1 MRRAVVAL
9 ACCTALVAAV
19 ARAEPPP
26 GDHYEA
32 GKRLFLARR
41 YAEALE
47 EFRRALAVAPRPEV
61 LYSMAQAQR
70 MLGDCPGAIETYRA
84 FLAGRPGEPLA
95 EYARANIERCEAMLH
110 SPERGGPE
118 RGGPERG
125 GLERGG
131 PERGGLERSGPE
143 RGGPERGGLERSGP
157 ERGSSERGGSGR
169 PWYRDGVGDVLVGGG
184 VVAGVVGAVIWRSGR
199 STASAVAGA
208 PDYQTFLQRRSAAGS
223 ALAEQ
228 GIGIAAM
235 IAGGAAVVA
244 GVVHYVRDTGR
255 ARRELALGVA
265 PTPGGAMLSGRGTF

>member
-1 MRRAVVAL
+1 MTRAVVAL
-9 ACCTALVAAV
+9 VCCTALVAAP
-19 ARAEPPP
+19 ARAEPP
-26 GDHYEA
+26 GVDAYEA

-41 YAEALE
+41 YAEALD

-95 EYARANIERCEAMLH
+95 EYARANIERCEAVLH
-110 SPERGGPE
+110 GAERGGPERGGAERGGSERGGSERGGSERGGSERGGLERGGPE

-125 GLERGG
+125 G
-131 PERGGLERSGPE
+131 P
-143 RGGPERGGLERSGP
+143 
-157 ERGSSERGGSGR
+157 GR
-169 PWYRDGVGDVLVGGG
+169 PWYRDGLGDVLVGAG
-184 VVAGVVGAVIWRSGR
+184 VVAGVAGAVIWRSGR
-199 STASAVAGA
+199 TTARAVAGA

-228 GIGIAAM
+228 AIGIAAM

-244 GVVHYVRDTGR
+244 GVVHYVRDTDP
-255 ARRELALGVA
+255 ARGELALGIA

>member
-9 ACCTALVAAV
+9 VCCTALVTAV

-26 GDHYEA
+26 DDHYEA

-47 EFRRALAVAPRPEV
+47 EFRRALAIAPRPEV

-95 EYARANIERCEAMLH
+95 EYARANIERCEALLH
-110 SPERGGPE
+110 NPERGGPE

-125 GLERGG
+125 ELEHGGPEHGGPEHGGPEHGG
-131 PERGGLERSGPE
+131 PERGD
-143 RGGPERGGLERSGP
+143 
-157 ERGSSERGGSGR
+157 SGR
-169 PWYRDGVGDVLVGGG
+169 PWYRDGAGDVLVGGG
-184 VVAGVVGAVIWRSGR
+184 VVAGVAGAVIWRSGR

-208 PDYQTFLQRRSAAGS
+208 PDYQTFLQRRSGAGS
-223 ALAEQ
+223 AFAEQ

-244 GVVHYVRDTGR
+244 GVVHYVRDTGP
-255 ARRELALGVA
+255 ARRELVLGVA
-265 PTPGGAMLSGRGTF
+265 PTPGGAMLSGRGAF

>member
-9 ACCTALVAAV
+9 VCCTALVTAV
-19 ARAEPPP
+19 ARAEPSSD
-26 GDHYEA
+26 DHYEA

-84 FLAGRPGEPLA
+84 FLAGQPGEPLA

-110 SPERGGPE
+110 SPERSGPERGGPE

-125 GLERGG
+125 G
-131 PERGGLERSGPE
+131 PERGGPE
-143 RGGPERGGLERSGP
+143 RGGPERGGP
-157 ERGSSERGGSGR
+157 ERGGPERGGSGR
-169 PWYRDGVGDVLVGGG
+169 PWYRDGVGDMLVGGG
-184 VVAGVVGAVIWRSGR
+184 VVAGGVGALIWWSGR

-208 PDYQTFLQRRSAAGS
+208 PDYQTFLQRRSRAGS

-228 GIGIAAM
+228 EIGIAAM

-244 GVVHYVRDTGR
+244 GVVHYVRDTGP

>member
-1 MRRAVVAL
+1 MTRAVVARVCRT
-9 ACCTALVAAV
+9 AVVAALVAALV
-19 ARAEPPP
+19 AAPARAEPP
-26 GDHYEA
+26 GVDHYEA
-32 GKRLFLARR
+32 GKRLFLAQR

-95 EYARANIERCEAMLH
+95 EYARANIERCEAVLH
-110 SPERGGPE
+110 GSERGGPERGGPERGGPERGSPERGGPE
-118 RGGPERG
+118 RGGPER
-125 GLERGG
+125 
-131 PERGGLERSGPE
+131 SGP
-143 RGGPERGGLERSGP
+143 
-157 ERGSSERGGSGR
+157 GR
-169 PWYRDGVGDVLVGGG
+169 PWYRDGVGDVLVGAG

-228 GIGIAAM
+228 EIGIAAM

-244 GVVHYVRDTGR
+244 GVVHYVRD
-255 ARRELALGVA
+255 ADAPRRELAIGVA

>member
-9 ACCTALVAAV
+9 VCCMALVAAV
-19 ARAEPPP
+19 ARAEPAPD
-26 GDHYEA
+26 DHYEA

-125 GLERGG
+125 GSERSG
-131 PERGGLERSGPE
+131 PERSGPERSGPERSGPE
-143 RGGPERGGLERSGP
+143 RGGP
-157 ERGSSERGGSGR
+157 GR

-184 VVAGVVGAVIWRSGR
+184 VVVGVVGAVIWQSGR
-199 STASAVAGA
+199 STASAVASA
-208 PDYQTFLQRRSAAGS
+208 PDYQTFLERRSGAGS

-228 GIGIAAM
+228 EIGIAAM
-235 IAGGAAVVA
+235 IAGGAAAVA
-244 GVVHYVRDTGR
+244 GVVHYVRDTGP
-255 ARRELALGVA
+255 ARQELALGVA